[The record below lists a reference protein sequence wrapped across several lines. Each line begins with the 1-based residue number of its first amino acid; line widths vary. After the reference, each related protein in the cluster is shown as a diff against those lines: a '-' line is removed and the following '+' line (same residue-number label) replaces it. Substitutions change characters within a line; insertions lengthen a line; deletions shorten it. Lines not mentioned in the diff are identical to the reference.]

1 MTVLRNALLLC
12 LTWSL
17 LTAPDSRAD
26 TALTLSADI
35 GPRPVA
41 EALAAFSRQTG
52 LQLIYVST
60 IAETQQSK
68 GARAGLTAAEALT
81 QLLDGTGLQF
91 EFLNARTVRIYPAPP
106 VVPTALASVPVPQT
120 NAERRAGSSALGLEE
135 IVVTAT
141 RREELANRV
150 PISMAVWTQEAMEAS
165 GVKGMTEIAALTP
178 GVEFDFDSVI
188 APGLYTNLVIRGV
201 TDRHG
206 TTTGVY
212 IDDTPVPVARGDT
225 LARSF
230 PWAFDLDRVEVL
242 RGPQGTLLG
251 QGTLGGAV
259 RFIMNQPSLTSFSG
273 LARAEYSTTARG
285 EGSYEAGAAAGGPMI
300 SDVLGFRA
308 SAWYRADGG
317 FVDRIDR
324 FTGSIIDRNSNRL
337 LSKSVRVAL
346 TWAPTGSVR
355 ITPSLEY
362 DSFSLRDSPVFSVRP
377 SNPRAGELKNSLLT
391 QQPSDDAFF
400 LASIRLN
407 ADFATVVDLS
417 AITSYFHRTIT
428 SGMDWSPDYPVSY
441 ADAATLVADLR
452 QTMFS
457 QEVRLTSADSDAALT
472 WIAGGFYSSARKRE
486 ASGIVPA
493 MGPAENQQATAIDQ
507 TQFEGFGQIGV
518 RITKHF
524 TASAGLRAGRTSYD
538 GVTEVQPI
546 AHVGAAETAVTPH
559 FGLSYQPDAGG
570 LFYWTVAKGYRS
582 GGVYP
587 PIANCGQPVVFPPD
601 TLWSYEI
608 GAKHDL
614 LDGRAHVE
622 SSVFHIRW
630 DNEQAD
636 AVFAIVCYSTTPPLR
651 SSAASNGI
659 ELAAQALVTERVK
672 ATLALAYTDA
682 RYTRTLKMGDAVILR
697 KGDALGSP
705 PSQPSPWNVTASIE
719 YKVHL
724 ASGVSASLR
733 AEDIFHSHNPGP
745 FITDHPASPLFAPG
759 NRPDPSTNLLNVR
772 ASVRWPSF
780 DLAMFVNNA
789 LDSQPTLGH
798 RPANPTIPVAN
809 IVATTLRPRTVGL
822 SGTWRF

>member
-1 MTVLRNALLLC
+1 MWCVIAA
-12 LTWSL
+12 SI
-17 LTAPDSRAD
+17 AHAQSPP
-26 TALTLSADI
+26 TLSADI
-35 GPRPVA
+35 A
-41 EALAAFSRQTG
+41 AQSLTQALAAFAQQTG
-52 LQLIYVST
+52 LQLIYVSA
-60 IAETQQSK
+60 IAEAQQSN
-68 GARAGLTAAEALT
+68 GAQAGLPLSEALT
-81 QLLDGTGLQF
+81 RLLDDTGLRF
-91 EFLNARTVRIYPAPP
+91 EFLNPRTVRIYAAPT
-106 VVPTALASVPVPQT
+106 VLPTAGAASRMAQPIAQ
-120 NAERRAGSSALGLEE
+120 RRASFRPSTLEE
-135 IVVTAT
+135 VVVTAM
-141 RREELANRV
+141 RREERADTV
-150 PISMAVWTQEAMEAS
+150 PISMMVWTQEAMEAS
-165 GVKGMTEIAALTP
+165 GVKGMDEIGALTP
-178 GVEFDFDSVI
+178 GVEFDFDKI
-188 APGLYTNLVIRGV
+188 IGAAGYTSLIIRGV
-201 TDRHG
+201 RDLHG

-212 IDDTPVPVARGDT
+212 IDDARVPAARGDT
-225 LARSF
+225 FLRSF

-242 RGPQGTLLG
+242 RGPQDTLLG

-259 RFIMNQPSLTSFSG
+259 RFIMNQPNLTSFSG

-285 EGSYEAGAAAGGPMI
+285 EGSYEAGAAAGGPVI
-300 SDVLGFRA
+300 TDVLGFRI
-308 SAWYRADGG
+308 SGWYRTDGG
-317 FVDRIDR
+317 FVERVNR
-324 FTGSIIDRNSNRL
+324 FTGGIIDSNGNRL
-337 LSKSVRVAL
+337 SSKSVRVAL

-486 ASGIVPA
+486 ASGVVPA
-493 MGPAENQQATAIDQ
+493 AGHLENQQATAIDQ
-507 TQFEGFGQIGV
+507 TQLEGFGQIGF

-559 FGLSYQPDAGG
+559 LDLTYQPGAGS

-587 PIANCGQPVVFPPD
+587 PLTTCLDQLAVFPPD

-636 AVFAIVCYSTTPPLR
+636 VVFAGPCGPTTPLR

-682 RYTRTLKMGDAVILR
+682 RYTQTLKMGDVVILH
-697 KGDALGSP
+697 KGDAIGGP
-705 PSQPSPWNVTASIE
+705 PNVPSPWNVTASID
-719 YKVHL
+719 YQL
-724 ASGVSASLR
+724 PTIRGVTTHIR
-733 AEDIFHSHNPGP
+733 AEDTFHSHNPGP
-745 FITDHPASPLFAPG
+745 FFTDHPASPRYAPG

-780 DLAMFVNNA
+780 DLAIFVNNA
-789 LDSQPTLGH
+789 LDSQPTLGR
-798 RPANPTIPVAN
+798 RPDNPNVPVTN

-822 SGTWRF
+822 SGTWRFD